1 MLNISPLLY
10 PLLFMTMKFELKD
23 RDAAGRICKFTTD
36 HGSVTT
42 PALLPV
48 INPNKMIIHPRDMRR
63 LFGAEMII
71 TNSYIIWKHASLRET
86 ALYHGVHELIKF
98 DGPIMTDSGTF
109 QSYVYGDI
117 NIDPLEIVKFQR
129 DIGSD
134 VGTIL
139 DVFGT
144 PDQTKQQAKRGVDV
158 TIQRARQSIPLKGT
172 MNLACP
178 VQGSI
183 YPSLRT
189 QCARTLGA
197 LDAEFFPI
205 GGVVPLMENQRYSD
219 LLRCIIASKQG
230 LPPGKPVHLFG
241 AGHPLLFPLAVA
253 LGCDFFDSS
262 SYIKYA
268 ADDRL
273 LFYWG
278 TEKLAELSELPC
290 YCPVCSQYSLSELRR
305 LDEVTRRHE
314 LAKHNLYVCFNE
326 LKLIRNAIATGSLWE
341 LVERRANCNPFL
353 LEALQILREKK
364 SKEFLEQSEP
374 ISKGKALF
382 YTGSHTIHRPLIH
395 RIHSRLLDRFTQMS
409 ETFIVLPEGGKP
421 YSREYANEIEAIRQ
435 DHPQTQIVIDAG
447 LGPVPLELDEMYP
460 FAQSVVPIVTD
471 KETIRHQKNMFK
483 KFTENHEIIRW
494 KKVKTKT
501 VTSSMN
507 RAEHHFD
514 MQRVKSVADMQF
526 GKGAGNILLNGS
538 VKLGKSKRTGKIR
551 TVFCNGKHILSMRA
565 HDGLFTLK
573 KYGGELLHASWNPPQ
588 LRVVVHDD
596 AVPFIREGK
605 SVFAKF
611 VVDCDSELRPYDEC
625 LIVDRDD
632 HFLGVGRC
640 LLTRREMLSFKMGMA
655 VKSREHL

>member
-1 MLNISPLLY
+1 
-10 PLLFMTMKFELKD
+10 MTMKFELKD

-48 INPNKMIIHPRDMRR
+48 INPNKMIIHPEGLRR
-63 LFGAEMII
+63 WFGAEMII
-71 TNSYIIWKHASLRET
+71 TNSYIIWKQPSLRET
-86 ALYHGVHELIKF
+86 ALQKGIHDLLDF
-98 DGPIMTDSGTF
+98 SGPIMTDSGTF

-144 PDQTKQQAKRGVDV
+144 PDQTKQQAKRGIEV
-158 TIQRARQSIPLKGT
+158 TIQRARQSIPLKET

-189 QCARTLGA
+189 KCAKMLGS
-197 LDAEFFPI
+197 LESDFFPI

-241 AGHPLLFPLAVA
+241 AGHPLIFPLAVA

-278 TEKLAELSELPC
+278 TEKLADLSELPC

-305 LDEVTRRHE
+305 LDEVTRRRE

-326 LKLIRNAIATGSLWE
+326 LKLIRNAIAAGSLWE
-341 LVERRANCNPFL
+341 LVERRATCNPFL
-353 LEALQILREKK
+353 LEALHVLRGRKIK
-364 SKEFLEQSEP
+364 DFLEQSEP

-382 YTGSHTIHRPLIH
+382 YTGSHTIHRPLIQ
-395 RIHSRLLDRFTQMS
+395 RIHSRIIDR
-409 ETFIVLPEGGKP
+409 LPLTSRMLIILQEGGKP
-421 YSREYANEIEAIRQ
+421 YSREYFKEIQAIRKK
-435 DHPQTQIVIDAG
+435 HPKAQIVIDSA

-460 FAQSVVPIVTD
+460 FAQSVISRMTD
-471 KETIRHQKNMFK
+471 KETTQYQKKIFK
-483 KFTENHEIIRW
+483 RYTEKHEILRW
-494 KKVKTKT
+494 KKEKTDQET
-501 VTSSMN
+501 PSTN
-507 RAEHHFD
+507 HTDHHFD
-514 MQRVKSVADMQF
+514 ILRVKYVADMQF
-526 GKGAGNILLNGS
+526 GRGMGSILLDGL

-551 TVFCNGKHILSMRA
+551 TIYCNGKHILSMRA
-565 HDGLFTLK
+565 NDGLFTLK
-573 KYGGELLHASWNPPQ
+573 KEGGKLLHAACDPPR
-588 LRVVVHDD
+588 LRVIVNND
-596 AVPFIREGK
+596 AVPFIKEGK

-611 VVDCDSELRPYDEC
+611 VVDCDPELRPFDEC
-625 LIVDRDD
+625 LIVDVEDR
-632 HFLGVGRC
+632 LLAVGRC
-640 LLTRREMLSFKMGMA
+640 LLNRSEMLSFVNGMA
-655 VKSREHL
+655 VKSREHW